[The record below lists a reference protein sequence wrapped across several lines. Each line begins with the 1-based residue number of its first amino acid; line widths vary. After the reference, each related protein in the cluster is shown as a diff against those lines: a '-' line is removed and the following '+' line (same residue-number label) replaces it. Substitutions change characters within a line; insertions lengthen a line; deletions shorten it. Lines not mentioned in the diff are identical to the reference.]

1 MPADRLLALP
11 LALLLAGSLAACG
24 GGSPAASESP
34 KPSRTQ
40 AETPTP
46 TPTPTPTVEPLTP
59 ENVIARL
66 TAAEAALT
74 SYDVALSVTGATP
87 MEITGSAD
95 LAGGKQNIAMVIS
108 DSELGALELRFV
120 DGALFL
126 KMAMLTGDLF
136 LQLDPDDP
144 SNELASAFGGLDDAV
159 MESGFEGTE
168 QAVVSVT
175 PVGSPEVLDGVEV
188 QAYEVVLDT
197 AKFSAEAASDMLEE
211 GMDALP
217 PTVTFTYWVDGD
229 DVPRKTVYELN
240 GSVTTIIVTNLGAGS
255 PVTAPAPE
263 QITTDMPF

>member
-1 MPADRLLALP
+1 VPAHRLLALP

-24 GGSPAASESP
+24 GGSPAASEP
-34 KPSRTQ
+34 PEPSRTQ

-46 TPTPTPTVEPLTP
+46 TPTPTVEPLTT

-66 TAAEAALT
+66 TAAQAAIT
-74 SYDVALSVTGATP
+74 SYDVALSITGSTP
-87 MEITGSAD
+87 MEITGAAD
-95 LAGGKQNIAMVIS
+95 LAAGKRNIAMAMS
-108 DSELGALELRFV
+108 DPDIGALEMRFV
-120 DGALFL
+120 DGVLFL
-126 KMAMLTGDLF
+126 KMAMLTGDLY
-136 LQLDPDDP
+136 LQLDPNDA
-144 SNELASAFGGLDDAV
+144 SNELAAAFGGLDDAI

-168 QAVVSVT
+168 DAVVSVT
-175 PVGSPEVLDGVEV
+175 PVGQPEVLDGVEV

-229 DVPRKTVYELN
+229 DVPRKTVHELN

-263 QITTDMPF
+263 QIMTDMPF